1 MNSKSNGFT
10 LIELMIVV
18 AIVGILAAVALPAYQ
33 DYTKRARVTEGLS
46 LANGLKT
53 AVSEFQASRNQWPTS
68 NGDLGVGND
77 LSGAS
82 VKSVSVGDKGEITV
96 TFNAKVGDGET
107 LTLKPDLLQSGGIS
121 WKCTGGSLAT
131 AYRPTECRGS

>member
-68 NGDLGVGND
+68 NGDLGVGSD

-82 VKSVSVGDKGEITV
+82 VRSVSVGGGGEITV

-107 LTLKPDLLQSGGIS
+107 LTLKPELLQSGGII
-121 WKCTGGSLAT
+121 WKCTGGTLVA